1 MTDSQEH
8 LVTAEMLRDF
18 LELLKMRT
26 DLDRHPLSILLAPV
40 LEAGTEGEQGGAGQ
54 RVAQGLR
61 ALWRRQFKPPALDA
75 ELQMR
80 WNAFLIL
87 EVMYF
92 YPYAK
97 RLRFPETLK
106 ETALLLCDP
115 EHLALIVA
123 DGDRKPATRLI
134 QEHPAFWARVIP
146 ANLTPAEQ
154 TLHSRRDASLRKLA
168 RELNWLLPVGAPV
181 VREQADEC
189 AGLTEQAQIEP
200 LTIAEGQSQT
210 IPQPAPEIAPLAAP
224 ETMTTATAAPT
235 NEPLVGLD
243 GEPLGPNG
251 RRLYE
256 ACGGFMPISP
266 ARKQEYPA
274 PGHQTYPQE
283 LLQRLGELGPMVTP
297 AHLDELA
304 LGLWPL
310 GFPQSF
316 GVRRAVIDG
325 VWWWDEEY
333 YQRQLIETFRRTTKE
348 QLFLQCASALRQSSL
363 AVTIKEDAWPWPF
376 GGSRWVP
383 TLEVVAQVARS
394 YERGTGR
401 HAVAVA
407 VLARADHVMH
417 LQGLG
422 GDFEVLGSEITSM
435 LLTGGIDGRQD
446 LHATSP
452 DSLAGSEKGGLLL
465 P

>member
-1 MTDSQEH
+1 MTDSQEQ
-8 LVTAEMLRDF
+8 LLTAEMLRDF
-18 LELLKMRT
+18 LELLKTRT
-26 DLDRHPLSILLAPV
+26 DLDRHPLSILLVPV

-54 RVAQGLR
+54 RVAHGLR
-61 ALWRRQFKPPALDA
+61 ALWRRQFRPPALNA
-75 ELQMR
+75 ELQVR

-97 RLRFPETLK
+97 RLRFPKTLK

-123 DGDRKPATRLI
+123 DGDRKLATRLI
-134 QEHPAFWARVIP
+134 QERPAFWARLIP
-146 ANLTPAEQ
+146 ASMTPAEQ

-168 RELNWLLPVGAPV
+168 RELNWLLPVGMPV
-181 VREQADEC
+181 VQEQADEC
-189 AGLTEQAQIEP
+189 AGRTEQAQIER

-210 IPQPAPEIAPLAAP
+210 FTQTAPEIAPLAAP
-224 ETMTTATAAPT
+224 EAMTAATASPT

-256 ACGGFMPISP
+256 AYGGFMPISP
-266 ARKQEYPA
+266 ARKQEYHA
-274 PGHQTYPQE
+274 LGHQTYPRE
-283 LLQRLGELGPMVTP
+283 LLQRLGELGAMVTP

-304 LGLWPL
+304 LALWPL

-333 YQRQLIETFRRTTKE
+333 YQRQLIEMFIRTPE
-348 QLFLQCASALRQSSL
+348 DQLLLQCASALRQSSL
-363 AVTIKEDAWPWPF
+363 AVTIKDDAGLWPF

-383 TLEVVAQVARS
+383 TLEKVAQVAIG
-394 YERGTGR
+394 YEGGTGR

-407 VLARADHVMH
+407 VLARSDHLMQ

-422 GDFEVLGSEITSM
+422 GDFEMLTLEITTM
-435 LLTGGIDGRQD
+435 LLSGPMEGRELRQ
-446 LHATSP
+446 ARP
-452 DSLAGSEKGGLLL
+452 DSQAGSDDGGLPL